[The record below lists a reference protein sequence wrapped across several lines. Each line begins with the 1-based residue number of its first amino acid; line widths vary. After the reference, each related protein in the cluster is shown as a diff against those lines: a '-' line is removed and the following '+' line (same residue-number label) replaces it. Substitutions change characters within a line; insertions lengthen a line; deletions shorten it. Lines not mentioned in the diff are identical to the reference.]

1 MFIILRRNFSFA
13 VVNLVQTICYYLGF
27 FNEKKN
33 TSKLGTKINTAKEMS
48 ENLVP
53 DALTTRP
60 LDQPCRK
67 AKIYLTLFSFLRF
80 HQLKTLALE
89 LFATRMP
96 IVFQMRK
103 DRSACVK
110 MAGVETGRLALVR
123 ELLSGQNLT
132 RLNN

>member
-1 MFIILRRNFSFA
+1 
-13 VVNLVQTICYYLGF
+13 
-27 FNEKKN
+27 
-33 TSKLGTKINTAKEMS
+33 MS

-53 DALTTRP
+53 YALTTRP